1 MDKITDYE
9 DRAEN
14 LTPEQLKKI
23 YGGSN
28 KGLQSNFAKET
39 RLFAAQV
46 QALEDA
52 AWDVYTKQT
61 IDAAVTFSL
70 DAVLDRIGELV
81 GESRLARSN
90 FDYAVAIRARI
101 QMNASQGE
109 PERLISAIRAVCTT
123 EDITYL
129 EFYPATIYLTFGSS
143 TAPANIAEIMRK
155 IKSGGVKLDLVRSD
169 ADEPFICTRLDG
181 GGVPVVVSDEIG
193 LGCSSLAEPTH
204 GGKLSKILT

>member
-1 MDKITDYE
+1 MNKITDYE

-14 LTPEQLKKI
+14 LIPEQLKKI

-28 KGLQSNFAKET
+28 KGLQSNFAKEI
-39 RLFAAQV
+39 RLFASQV

-52 AWDVYTKQT
+52 AWDVYTKRT

-109 PERLISAIRAVCTT
+109 PERLISAIRSVCDT
-123 EDITYL
+123 EDIDYQDL
-129 EFYPATIYLTFGSS
+129 SPATIHIQFGSD
-143 TAPANIAEIMRK
+143 TAPSNILEIMKK
-155 IKSGGVKLDLVRSD
+155 IKSGGVQIFLVKSDPDDAFMFASESTSETDSDHGFSDLSQ
-169 ADEPFICTRLDG
+169 IT
-181 GGVPVVVSDEIG
+181 
-193 LGCSSLAEPTH
+193 
-204 GGKLSKILT
+204 GGKLSELIK